1 MKKKLQKSLSKLL
14 IFFIFLF
21 LISSSTV
28 SAEQAAAEQYRQMFK
43 NGNFYVEYK
52 LTEFYPK
59 INFNTPFESIT
70 KQLREQRVY
79 ESDQSG
85 WGWLFGHKHEDNFK
99 FIAGQNGKRIK
110 STLKS
115 KFPAAMYQDGKYY
128 RCWIDFSVK
137 PKKNKYPQKMIVL
150 SESEINNCLLEFVE
164 KNKATKNIRIK
175 RRKNQNQTR
184 KNSFL
189 KKEFRSKCML
199 SRKVM
204 FSNIIS
210 LINNY
215 ESSNSVAYHSKY
227 SIWESNE
234 QRHTKTEYLYDKLEI
249 KSYGTYTKFES
260 LVDFCEV
267 EEDELENSFI
277 DEKLDTEINF
287 FELKKEL
294 ISLYDYCPILKK
306 FMDNIEKVLLHKNNL
321 SEDEINDIY
330 LEIVNKY
337 RQKIKRFG

>member
-150 SESEINNCLLEFVE
+150 SESEINSPFLNPYQQWKDIKKDLSLPEELAVFYWDEPYRKDLDKTSAPKYNGSSTRTIDKQDYECDQYVSYISSLTNSNIAMEAYNMLYQNGQLVKIQKYFIRNGKETLVSEMDIKTISSQVPESAFAIKKKVKVYAGNIGDMNDLLEKEVLVE
-164 KNKATKNIRIK
+164 T
-175 RRKNQNQTR
+175 
-184 KNSFL
+184 
-189 KKEFRSKCML
+189 M
-199 SRKVM
+199 
-204 FSNIIS
+204 
-210 LINNY
+210 
-215 ESSNSVAYHSKY
+215 
-227 SIWESNE
+227 
-234 QRHTKTEYLYDKLEI
+234 
-249 KSYGTYTKFES
+249 GG
-260 LVDFCEV
+260 
-267 EEDELENSFI
+267 
-277 DEKLDTEINF
+277 
-287 FELKKEL
+287 
-294 ISLYDYCPILKK
+294 
-306 FMDNIEKVLLHKNNL
+306 
-321 SEDEINDIY
+321 ND
-330 LEIVNKY
+330 
-337 RQKIKRFG
+337 